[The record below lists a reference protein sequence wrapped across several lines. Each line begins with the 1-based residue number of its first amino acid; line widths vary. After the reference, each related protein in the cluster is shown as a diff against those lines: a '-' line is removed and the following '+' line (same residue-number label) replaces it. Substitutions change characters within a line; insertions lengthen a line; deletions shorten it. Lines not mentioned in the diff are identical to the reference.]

1 MNPFNFFQYHYGLD
15 YDTTSSRKLATPKLA
30 ITSTRPNNLIGK
42 VKRADPALRAVEAC
56 TILAEEYETIDLDEC
71 YQYHYERFKVE
82 IGNATDKDDFDPYK
96 EGIDQSGD
104 LDSWLNFTLS
114 FLAYLV
120 DALVSIY
127 PKQKQNKTM

>member
-1 MNPFNFFQYHYGLD
+1 M
-15 YDTTSSRKLATPKLA
+15 
-30 ITSTRPNNLIGK
+30 
-42 VKRADPALRAVEAC
+42 EAC
-56 TILAEEYETIDLDEC
+56 TVLAAEYEAIDLDEC

-82 IGNATDKDDFDPYK
+82 IGNATEKDDFDPYK
-96 EGIDQSGD
+96 EEIDQSGD
-104 LDSWLNFTLS
+104 LDPWLNFTLS